1 MRILKIEI
9 ENLNSLKGYW
19 SIDFEHPDYKK
30 NHDLFV
36 ISGETGSGKTTIL
49 DAITLALYGRTPRQ
63 KSIRSE
69 NEVMTR
75 HTANC
80 MARVTYFCKNGK
92 FESSFE
98 QGRARGNCNGNLTK
112 CEFYIKNLE
121 TQQKETF
128 KTEKSISERTAEIIH
143 LDYDEFCRSVML
155 AQGQFDTFI
164 NGDSRKKAEI
174 LAKLNGTQKYRIFA
188 QKIWA
193 KANEEIKKFKELKEK
208 TEEIR
213 VLTEDEVNAL
223 KESRKNFS
231 EKTSQNQNKTAKILD
246 SINWLDLL
254 ENAGLKKDSA
264 VKNRKLFEE
273 DEKKFEE
280 KKQILLKAEN
290 AGKCEVEYVTFK
302 NLEKQQAESGQK
314 LNFSKSE
321 LKKIEAESEI
331 AEKNAGDSK
340 KQRENAEKELEENSK
355 IWNEVRKIDAELV
368 PLKNTWNTCLE
379 RRITAENEFIQKKS
393 SLETLCKKIEE
404 LDGKKQRLSVFVK
417 ENAADEKLQRILPVL
432 IQLKDSFF
440 AQKQKLADFESE
452 LRREEQK
459 FEKADFEKGEIC
471 SELEKASEKLK
482 NLVNSNYILV
492 STIIRDS
499 LKEGNSCPVCGSKF
513 HKECEKNAKKEDF
526 VQNDKKSSLVKNEIL
541 ELNEKI
547 EEGRAELQK
556 IELQISA
563 GKNKIETL
571 RKSFAEKDAESSK
584 IVEKINSEILP
595 WSLEV
600 QKNETEEKILVL
612 ISGLESRS
620 RNFIQQKVEL
630 EDCVDEIEKLKIQK
644 NGFDIEKIKENLE
657 KEKVECE
664 KAEKIYNLKRLER
677 EKIFGEKNVDF
688 EEKILKEKAE
698 KLKKLAENF
707 AEEKSRVLERKARI
721 CSEVENLKLAIEKNE
736 PVLQEKQNALEKKL
750 AENGFLSVLE
760 LENCLLS
767 KEKIPELKKEQENL
781 EKRNLETLQ
790 DLKNSTEEFEK
801 IQNEKKT
808 DCSKNELL
816 AEKNELEK
824 EIAEANQQI
833 GSIKNQ
839 LAENEKQGE
848 ALRIARQNLEKSA
861 RQKAIWEQIQKFIG
875 KSTGE
880 DFEVFVE
887 SLALKN
893 LLVIAN
899 RYVFEISGKYT
910 LVQKPGEVDFV
921 VHDENYPDERD
932 NRSVTNMS
940 GGERFIISLSLALG
954 IAELASRNVR
964 VDSLFLDEG
973 FGTLSGEPLTQAI
986 SALKSL
992 QNKGKMLG
1000 IITHIDAV
1008 IQEFDQKI
1016 QAVKKNGGVS
1026 ELAGSGITR
1035 QKM

>member
-98 QGRARGNCNGNLTK
+98 QGKARGNCNGNLKK

-128 KTEKSISERTAEIIH
+128 STEKSISERTAEIIH

-223 KESRKNFS
+223 KESQKNFS

-264 VKNRKLFEE
+264 IQNRKLFEE

-314 LNFSKSE
+314 LNFSQSE

-368 PLKNTWNTCLE
+368 PLKNTWNICLE
-379 RRITAENEFIQKKS
+379 RRTNAENEFIQKKS
-393 SLETLCKKIEE
+393 ALETLCKKIEE
-404 LDGKKQRLSVFVK
+404 LDGKNQRLSVFVK
-417 ENAADEKLQRILPVL
+417 ENAADEKLQQILPVL

-526 VQNDKKSSLVKNEIL
+526 VQNDKKSSLIKNEIL

-571 RKSFAEKDAESSK
+571 RKNFAETDAESSK
-584 IVEKINSEILP
+584 IIEKINSEILL

-620 RNFIQQKVEL
+620 RNFIHQKVEL

-657 KEKVECE
+657 
-664 KAEKIYNLKRLER
+664 
-677 EKIFGEKNVDF
+677 
-688 EEKILKEKAE
+688 KEKAE

-736 PVLQEKQNALEKKL
+736 PVLQEKQSALEKKL

-781 EKRNLETLQ
+781 EKRNFETLQ

-848 ALRIARQNLEKSA
+848 ALRIARQNLEKGA

>member
-1 MRILKIEI
+1 M
-9 ENLNSLKGYW
+9 
-19 SIDFEHPDYKK
+19 
-30 NHDLFV
+30 
-36 ISGETGSGKTTIL
+36 
-49 DAITLALYGRTPRQ
+49 
-63 KSIRSE
+63 
-69 NEVMTR
+69 
-75 HTANC
+75 
-80 MARVTYFCKNGK
+80 
-92 FESSFE
+92 
-98 QGRARGNCNGNLTK
+98 
-112 CEFYIKNLE
+112 
-121 TQQKETF
+121 
-128 KTEKSISERTAEIIH
+128 
-143 LDYDEFCRSVML
+143 
-155 AQGQFDTFI
+155 
-164 NGDSRKKAEI
+164 
-174 LAKLNGTQKYRIFA
+174 
-188 QKIWA
+188 
-193 KANEEIKKFKELKEK
+193 
-208 TEEIR
+208 
-213 VLTEDEVNAL
+213 
-223 KESRKNFS
+223 
-231 EKTSQNQNKTAKILD
+231 
-246 SINWLDLL
+246 
-254 ENAGLKKDSA
+254 
-264 VKNRKLFEE
+264 
-273 DEKKFEE
+273 
-280 KKQILLKAEN
+280 
-290 AGKCEVEYVTFK
+290 
-302 NLEKQQAESGQK
+302 
-314 LNFSKSE
+314 
-321 LKKIEAESEI
+321 
-331 AEKNAGDSK
+331 
-340 KQRENAEKELEENSK
+340 
-355 IWNEVRKIDAELV
+355 
-368 PLKNTWNTCLE
+368 
-379 RRITAENEFIQKKS
+379 
-393 SLETLCKKIEE
+393 
-404 LDGKKQRLSVFVK
+404 
-417 ENAADEKLQRILPVL
+417 
-432 IQLKDSFF
+432 
-440 AQKQKLADFESE
+440 
-452 LRREEQK
+452 
-459 FEKADFEKGEIC
+459 
-471 SELEKASEKLK
+471 
-482 NLVNSNYILV
+482 
-492 STIIRDS
+492 
-499 LKEGNSCPVCGSKF
+499 
-513 HKECEKNAKKEDF
+513 
-526 VQNDKKSSLVKNEIL
+526 
-541 ELNEKI
+541 
-547 EEGRAELQK
+547 
-556 IELQISA
+556 
-563 GKNKIETL
+563 
-571 RKSFAEKDAESSK
+571 
-584 IVEKINSEILP
+584 P

-600 QKNETEEKILVL
+600 KKNETEEKILVL

-721 CSEVENLKLAIEKNE
+721 CSEVENFKLAIEKNE

-848 ALRIARQNLEKSA
+848 ALRIARQNLEKGA